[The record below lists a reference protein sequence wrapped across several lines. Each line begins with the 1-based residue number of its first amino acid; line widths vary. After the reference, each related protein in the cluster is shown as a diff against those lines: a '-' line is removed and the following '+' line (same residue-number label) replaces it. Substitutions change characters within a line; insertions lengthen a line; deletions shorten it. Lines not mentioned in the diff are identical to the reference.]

1 MSKEVS
7 EWNETEFE
15 EIRLGDER
23 LNIRAIKLLGQLS
36 AQPQAFINQAC
47 EDWAATKAAYRFF
60 DNEGVTPEA
69 ILSPHHERVCERM
82 RGQNLVLAIQDTTEL
97 DYSAHPKTK
106 GLGPIGNNR
115 DGVQGL
121 LLHMTLAVSAQ
132 GLPLG
137 LLTQQI
143 WAREAESRQQ
153 EYEHRATALK
163 DKESSKWFNALKLT
177 QERAPREAQV
187 VTVCDREADIFEFLL
202 VAAQDRASYVV
213 RAAQDRRLMVKGET
227 LWRHLKQC
235 AVAGNLSVEVARKK
249 KEPARTAQVVV
260 RYARVEVR
268 PPQRL
273 KKVRMERWEPVWVWA
288 VYVTEENPPQG
299 VTPLEWMLL
308 TNIEV
313 ADFKAA
319 VERIEW
325 YVLRWLIEI
334 YFKILKSG
342 CRVEQALLATDERL
356 KRYLALMSGVAW
368 RLFWLTF
375 VNRQDSEASCRS
387 ILTEDEWQALYCK
400 VRKTTVLP
408 AQPPTVREAIRWIA
422 QLGGFLGR
430 KHDGEPGVTVLW
442 RGWQRLNDIVDT
454 WRLLNS
460 PLTYG

>member
-1 MSKEVS
+1 MSKENA
-7 EWNETEFE
+7 EWNETEFK
-15 EIRLGDER
+15 EIKLGDER
-23 LNIRAIKLLGQLS
+23 LNVRAVKLLGQLS

-60 DNEGVTPEA
+60 DNEEVKPEA
-69 ILSPHHERVCERM
+69 ILWPHHERVRERM
-82 RGQNLVLAIQDTTEL
+82 RGQGVVLAIQDTTEL
-97 DYSAHPKTK
+97 DYSAHPKTR
-106 GLGPIGNNR
+106 GLGPIGNKSE
-115 DGVQGL
+115 GVQGL
-121 LLHMTLAVSAQ
+121 LLHTTLAVTAQ

-143 WAREAESRQQ
+143 WARELQPRQQ
-153 EYEHRATALK
+153 EYEHKVTAMG
-163 DKESSKWFNALKLT
+163 DKESARWLNALKLT
-177 QERAPREAQV
+177 IERAPREVQV

-202 VAAQDRASYVV
+202 TAGQERASYVV
-213 RAAQDRRLMVKGET
+213 RAAQDRRLMVGGET
-227 LWRHLKQC
+227 LWQHLKQC
-235 AVAGNLSVEVARKK
+235 AVAGNLNVEVAQKK

-260 RYARVEVR
+260 RYGRVEVR

-273 KKVRMERWEPVWVWA
+273 KKLRMEGWEPVWVWA
-288 VYVTEENPPQG
+288 VYVREDNPPPG

-308 TNIEV
+308 TNVEV
-313 ADFKAA
+313 GDFEAA

-342 CRVEQALLATDERL
+342 CRVEQTLLATGERL
-356 KRYLALMSGVAW
+356 KRYLALMSVVAW
-368 RLFWLTF
+368 RLFWLTY

-387 ILTEDEWQALYCK
+387 ILTEDEWQALYCTVK
-400 VRKTTVLP
+400 KTTTLP
-408 AQPPTVREAIRWIA
+408 DQPPTAHEAIRWIA

-442 RGWQRLNDIVDT
+442 RGWQRLNDIVAT

>member
-1 MSKEVS
+1 MSKENV

-15 EIRLGDER
+15 KIKLGDER
-23 LNIRAIKLLGQLS
+23 LNVRAIKLLGQLS

-60 DNEGVTPEA
+60 DNEEVKPEA

-82 RGQNLVLAIQDTTEL
+82 QGQGVVLAIQDTTEL

-106 GLGPIGNNR
+106 GLGPIGNKCE
-115 DGVQGL
+115 GVQGL
-121 LLHMTLAVSAQ
+121 LLHTTLAVTGQ
-132 GLPLG
+132 GLPIG

-143 WAREAESRQQ
+143 WARELQPRQQ
-153 EYEHRATALK
+153 EYEHKATALG
-163 DKESSKWFNALKLT
+163 DKESAKWLNALKLT
-177 QERAPREAQV
+177 LERAPYEVEV
-187 VTVCDREADIFEFLL
+187 VTICDREADIFEFLL
-202 VAAQDRASYVV
+202 MAAQERASYVV
-213 RAAQDRRLMVKGET
+213 RAAQDRRLMVGGET
-227 LWRHLKQC
+227 LWQHLKERP
-235 AVAGNLSVEVARKK
+235 VAGNLSVEVAEKK

-273 KKVRMERWEPVWVWA
+273 KKLRMEGWEPVWVWA
-288 VYVTEENPPQG
+288 VYVTEDNPPPG

-308 TNIEV
+308 TNVEV
-313 ADFKAA
+313 ADFEAA

-342 CRVEQALLATDERL
+342 CRVEQTLLATGERL
-356 KRYLALMSGVAW
+356 KRYLALMSVVAW
-368 RLFWLTF
+368 RLFWLTYI
-375 VNRQDSEASCRS
+375 NRQDSEASCRS
-387 ILTEDEWQALYCK
+387 ILTEDEWQALYCTVK
-400 VRKTTVLP
+400 KTTTLP
-408 AQPPTVREAIRWIA
+408 DQPPTAHEAIRWIA

-442 RGWQRLNDIVDT
+442 RGWQRLNDIVTT